1 MAITPLIKEYIVD
14 FASNNNF
21 FFVNAVQGDG
31 HNVRFVKLALTN
43 NGQPY
48 YIPVDGS
55 TAIIIRGTIPNGDQY
70 LDVETG
76 EIIDSSTIQFE
87 LRQSMIWYAG
97 KGKFEVCVVNKNSN
111 QLLTSFPFYVCVS
124 ASGFDTQSVTG
135 DENTTFIDL
144 VDALNRVENAIE
156 NANNAL
162 ELAGDV
168 DEQGNAAESK
178 GNLAATQGNYA
189 KIQGDYANQKAY
201 YAEVWAKAAEQAVK
215 DIQTGLLINDESTD
229 SHSVGWSA
237 YKLTTKFDNINEKL
251 RIYTSFYIDGSVE
264 VNNID
269 DVLIMNDEG
278 NVYMASPTVDSN
290 SNNGDVS
297 MNSNDLNIED
307 DGNGNVSITN
317 G

>member
-1 MAITPLIKEYIVD
+1 MAITPLIQEYIVD

-55 TAIIIRGTIPNGDQY
+55 AVAIVRGTTSNGSQY
-70 LDVETG
+70 LDTETG

-87 LRQSMIWYAG
+87 LRQSMILYPG
-97 KGKFEVCVVNKNSN
+97 KGKFEVCIVNKESN

-124 ASGFDTQSVTG
+124 ASGFDTQSITG
-135 DENTTFIDL
+135 DESTTFIDL
-144 VDALNRVENAIE
+144 VDALNRVEKSITNA
-156 NANNAL
+156 NSALDQANNAL
-162 ELAGDV
+162 ELAADV
-168 DEQGNAAESK
+168 DEQGELAEK
-178 GNLAATQGNYA
+178 QGNYA
-189 KIQGDYANQKAY
+189 KIQGDHASQKAY
-201 YAEVWAKAAEQAVK
+201 EAEVWAKAAEQAVK
-215 DIQTGLLINDESTD
+215 DIQGGLAINDESTD

-237 YKLTTKFDNINEKL
+237 YKLTTEFENINEKL

-269 DVLIMNDEG
+269 NTLIMNDEG

-290 SNNGDVS
+290 NDNGDVS

-317 G
+317 E